1 MDSLKPIFVKKSIE
15 FDEIN
20 NPTPITIPNSM
31 AYHANA
37 GQDSFG
43 TWTLLCVPTNV
54 VGFMS
59 LFNFSD
65 YSMFDGDLSLYIKL
79 RTSARASFLS

>member
-1 MDSLKPIFVKKSIE
+1 M
-15 FDEIN
+15 
-20 NPTPITIPNSM
+20 TMPNSM

-43 TWTLLCVPTNV
+43 TWTLLCAPTNV
-54 VGFMS
+54 VCFMS

-65 YSMFDGDLSLYIKL
+65 YAMFGGDLPLYIKL

>member
-1 MDSLKPIFVKKSIE
+1 MDSSKPIFVKKLIE
-15 FDEIN
+15 FAEIN
-20 NPTPITIPNSM
+20 NPAPMTMPNSM

-43 TWTLLCVPTNV
+43 TWTLLCVPTSV
-54 VGFMS
+54 LDLML
-59 LFNFSD
+59 LFNFSGYTAFGVD
-65 YSMFDGDLSLYIKL
+65 FPLYIKL